1 MPPRTR
7 TAPAVTATDVAA
19 PPAGAVHYAPAGI
32 AHQVGGDLHA
42 VAESPYGLRVL
53 IGDVRG
59 RDTLAAGGAN
69 ALLGAFHRAGPRART
84 PYALVDELERA
95 MLRHTGRHRGPAA
108 DEDFASVI
116 VAQFSPDAAT
126 LLLVNRGHPA
136 PLLLR
141 PGSVRA
147 LEPRYPGLPLGL
159 RELAPRRAAV
169 TLSLRFPADGTLLL
183 LTDGTTEA
191 RNPDGAFYDPVARL
205 AAHGGAA
212 PEELVRLLR
221 ADVTAHLGGPGRRR
235 DGATDDMAV
244 LALRPARQA
253 VPQQPEGSPDRPG
266 QAGPAAER
274 HTCTE
279 PPSYAAH
286 P

>member
-1 MPPRTR
+1 MSPRIPA
-7 TAPAVTATDVAA
+7 APATGAATSVATAVQ
-19 PPAGAVHYAPAGI
+19 YAPAGT

-42 VAESPYGLRVL
+42 VCESPYGLRVL

-84 PYALVDELERA
+84 PYALVEELERA
-95 MLRHTGRHRGPAA
+95 MLRHTGRHQGHAA
-108 DEDFASVI
+108 EEDFASVI

-147 LEPRYPGLPLGL
+147 LEPRFPGLPLGL

-169 TLSLRFPADGTLLL
+169 TLSLTFPADGTLLL

-191 RNPDGAFYDPVARL
+191 RNPDGVFYDPVARL
-205 AAHGGAA
+205 ARHGGAA

-221 ADVTAHLGGPGRRR
+221 ADVRAHLGAPGARG
-235 DGATDDMAV
+235 DAATDDMAV
-244 LALRPARQA
+244 LALRPGPQA
-253 VPQQPEGSPDRPG
+253 VPRQP
-266 QAGPAAER
+266 
-274 HTCTE
+274 CTE
-279 PPSYAAH
+279 PPHYAAH